1 MQLYDNRMEVS
12 SQIFIKAFL
21 DRIYCLGYSIQAI
34 TIHVNALKK
43 KKKRLPQS
51 HRKPQNI
58 VHHKTRSDVTNM
70 AHHRNINIMEYRP
83 G

>member
-43 KKKRLPQS
+43 KKTPPTIPQ
-51 HRKPQNI
+51 
-58 VHHKTRSDVTNM
+58 KTTK
-70 AHHRNINIMEYRP
+70 YRP
-83 G
+83 S